1 MTKLEIRQQMR
12 NEALNK
18 IRKIYNPK
26 YKFNYDQYDEDSYS
40 EQREK
45 EIRLI
50 IENLEKDLKNTK
62 CDYETYSKHF
72 SNG

>member
-1 MTKLEIRQQMR
+1 MTKLEIRQQKR

-26 YKFNYDQYDEDSYS
+26 YKCNYDQYDEDSYS

-45 EIRLI
+45 EIRWI
-50 IENLEKDLKNTK
+50 IENLEKDLKLIK
-62 CDYETYSKHF
+62 CDSK
-72 SNG
+72 